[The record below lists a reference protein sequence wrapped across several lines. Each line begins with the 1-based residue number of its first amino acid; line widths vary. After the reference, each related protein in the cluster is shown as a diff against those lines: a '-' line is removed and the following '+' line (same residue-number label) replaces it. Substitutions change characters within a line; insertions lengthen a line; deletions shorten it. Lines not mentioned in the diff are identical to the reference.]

1 MTDKPLY
8 YLGNEKLKA
17 AGVKIPF
24 TQFQASE
31 YLKCAEDPIY
41 FIENYVKIVNLD
53 GGLVL
58 MKLHPFQKEVIR
70 TYQNE
75 RKVIQ
80 LAPRQTGKTTTMAA
94 FICWYVLFHPYHRVA
109 ILANKAATARVTLA
123 RIQLMIENLPYWLQQ
138 GIVTWNKGDIKL
150 ENESTVFTAAT
161 SASGIRGNSCVT
173 GDTMVVCRT
182 RNNVIFSSR
191 IDKISLDNKE
201 RFEVLTPTGW
211 RDFYGV
217 RVSEN
222 RQTIK
227 LIFGTQQKIVGT
239 PCHRFKMV
247 DGSWIASSDLVIGSE
262 IQGICGPVKIVDIQ
276 PTDKLETVYDL
287 IEVSGGNQYYTN
299 GVISHN
305 CNLLFIDEAAIIP
318 GKIAEDFYTA
328 VYPTISSSKTSKIVM
343 ASTPLGFNFFHR
355 MWTEAVNGVNGYK
368 TIHTKWYEVPD
379 RDDAWFENE
388 KKSLPPQ
395 KFAQEV
401 LCSFLGSSNTLLS
414 SEKIAALVPQ
424 KPIKETATLKIYEEP
439 RKDRTYYA
447 TVDVAE
453 GKEKDNSI
461 VNVLDITEFP
471 FRQVAVYRDN
481 TIAPSAFPF
490 VIDRIMKEY
499 HDPLLQ
505 IENNSVGG
513 QVLDAMNYDI
523 EYENLFSIEP
533 KELGVRTTPK
543 TKRIGCFA
551 LKSLIEN
558 DKLIINDSD
567 TINELVNFISVN
579 GTFKADSG
587 YKDDSVMSLV
597 NFAYVSTLTFFKDL
611 TDKDYAKTMKE
622 SGEWNDLLPPLGFFD
637 DGLGSADDDFPGLPP
652 TVGRGW

>member
-24 TQFQASE
+24 TQFQATE
-31 YLKCAEDPIY
+31 YLKCADDPIY

-53 GGLVL
+53 GGIVL
-58 MKLHPFQKEVIR
+58 MKLHPFQKEIIKTYR
-70 TYQNE
+70 TE

-94 FICWYVLFHPYHRVA
+94 FICWYVMFHPYHRVA
-109 ILANKAATARVTLA
+109 ILANKAATARVTLG

-138 GIVTWNKGDIKL
+138 GIVTWNKGDIEL
-150 ENESTVFTAAT
+150 ENASTVFTAAT
-161 SASGIRGNSCVT
+161 TSSGIRGNS
-173 GDTMVVCRT
+173 
-182 RNNVIFSSR
+182 
-191 IDKISLDNKE
+191 
-201 RFEVLTPTGW
+201 
-211 RDFYGV
+211 
-217 RVSEN
+217 
-222 RQTIK
+222 
-227 LIFGTQQKIVGT
+227 
-239 PCHRFKMV
+239 
-247 DGSWIASSDLVIGSE
+247 
-262 IQGICGPVKIVDIQ
+262 
-276 PTDKLETVYDL
+276 
-287 IEVSGGNQYYTN
+287 
-299 GVISHN
+299 

-368 TIHTKWYEVPD
+368 TIHTKWYEVPS
-379 RDDAWFENE
+379 RDEAWFENE

-401 LCSFLGSSNTLLS
+401 LCSFLGSTNTLLS
-414 SEKIAALVPQ
+414 SEKIASLVPQ
-424 KPIKETATLKIYEEP
+424 KPIKETPTLKIYEEP

-461 VNVLDITEFP
+461 VNVIDITEFP
-471 FRQVAVYRDN
+471 FRQVATYRDN
-481 TIAPSAFPF
+481 TIAPSAFPY
-490 VIDRIMKEY
+490 VIDHIMKEY
-499 HDPLLQ
+499 HEPLLQ
-505 IENNSVGG
+505 IESNSIGS
-513 QVLDAMNYDI
+513 QVLDTMNYDI
-523 EYENLFSIEP
+523 EYENLFSTEA

-579 GTFKADSG
+579 GTFKADTG

-597 NFAYVSTLTFFKDL
+597 NFAYATTLTFFKDL
-611 TDKDYAKTMKE
+611 TDKDYQKTMKE

-637 DGLGSADDDFPGLPP
+637 DGRGNQDDDFPGLPP